1 LTKTFILN
9 NIVLNLKRRCLYGEV
24 RDHKEDSK
32 KGCSEEGKKDKKVKE
47 RGLKEGFK
55 APLFVYG

>member
-1 LTKTFILN
+1 LTKTFNLH

-32 KGCSEEGKKDKKVKE
+32 KGCSEEGKKDKEVKRE
-47 RGLKEGFK
+47 RFK
-55 APLFVYG
+55 RGV

>member
-32 KGCSEEGKKDKKVKE
+32 KGCSEEGKKDKKVKRE
-47 RGLKEGFK
+47 RFK
-55 APLFVYG
+55 RGV